1 MDRQAARNRIYSY
14 GARKIGA
21 FALLVG
27 AFLLYLCV
35 YQPLQ
40 DAENGASTV
49 TGMSGKGTMAGVVAA
64 LFGVALL
71 IGGEPV
77 KQFLNPPPD
86 KSKVPSVIVSIVLV
100 SAGFGVYYL
109 VKSHVESLGYVF
121 KF

>member
-1 MDRQAARNRIYSY
+1 MDYQARRNQLFSY

-21 FALLVG
+21 FALIIG
-27 AFLLYLCV
+27 GFMLYMCA

-40 DAENGASTV
+40 DAESGASTV
-49 TGMSGKGTMAGVVAA
+49 KGLSGKGTMAGVVGV
-64 LFGVALL
+64 LFGLALL

-77 KQFLNPPPD
+77 KHFFNPPPE
-86 KSKVPSVIVSIVLV
+86 KSRVPGIIVGALLV
-100 SAGFGVYYL
+100 GAGFGAYYL